1 MLEQTGHFREDG
13 QLCSDAPPKGFS
25 VAGDRMIAKLLE
37 NVGAKTD
44 EDLNDRFGISY
55 NTWRKLMAGK
65 PVRLAL
71 LSRLERRLGL
81 DDA

>member
-1 MLEQTGHFREDG
+1 MKVGHMNG
-13 QLCSDAPPKGFS
+13 AAPPKGFS
-25 VAGDRMIAKLLE
+25 IAGECTVAKLLE
-37 NVGAKTD
+37 KVGAKTD

-55 NTWRKLMAGK
+55 NTWRKLIAGK